1 MGAWIALFLGTVSG
15 NRRNESFLPPPIIMD
30 DLGIVNG
37 IRHKGLS
44 TAGPVHNTNNTI
56 SD

>member
-15 NRRNESFLPPPIIMD
+15 NRKNGSFLPPPIIMD

-44 TAGPVHNTNNTI
+44 TAGPVHNANNTI